1 MSKRQSSKALK
12 TYEVGYGKPPKAH
25 QFQPGQSGNRDGRP
39 KKPKTLTDLF
49 ERELR
54 KKVTIREGDRTR
66 KVTKGE
72 LLATRMV
79 NDALNGDYRKGLLV
93 YQLTERKADQDLA
106 GGAAKNLNELREED
120 QVILQACLNQIQGD
134 DEDGDGI
141 A

>member
-1 MSKRQSSKALK
+1 MSKRQSSKTLK

-25 QFQPGQSGNRDGRP
+25 QFKPGQSGNRQGRP
-39 KKPKTLTDLF
+39 KRPKTLTDHF
-49 ERELR
+49 EHELR
-54 KKVTIREGDRTR
+54 KKVTIREGERTR

-93 YQLTERKADQDLA
+93 HQMTARKADEDLA
-106 GGAAKNLNELREED
+106 GVTAKSLDELREED
-120 QVILQACLNQIQGD
+120 QAILQFCLGQINSD
-134 DEDGDGI
+134 HADGDGT